1 MQSFIPCVL
10 QVIINKLGSEIAP
23 FAKQIYST
31 LYKIFDIRQV
41 IVDEALAAMNALF
54 TQCNEILNLVIHNFK
69 PILLNSILTDDTT
82 TLVGL
87 TAISTIF
94 DIRKEVNFTEDN
106 GKFVDE
112 LITNLIR
119 RLQTIVCISFI
130 FNCQTFFFFVF
141 DNNFGG

>member
-1 MQSFIPCVL
+1 M
-10 QVIINKLGSEIAP
+10 IINKLGSEIAP

-54 TQCNEILNLVIHNFK
+54 TQCNEILDLVIHNFK

>member
-54 TQCNEILNLVIHNFK
+54 TQCNEILDLVIHNFK